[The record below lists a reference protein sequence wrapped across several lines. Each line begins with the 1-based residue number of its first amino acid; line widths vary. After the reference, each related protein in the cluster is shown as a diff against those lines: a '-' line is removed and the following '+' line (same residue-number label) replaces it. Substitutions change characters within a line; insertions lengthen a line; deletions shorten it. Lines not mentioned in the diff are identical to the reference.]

1 MHLNLGMSYINNE
14 EKMEKLAHAID
25 ELRNKFAKMGIFTYV
40 GVNDASNT
48 SVLYLSI
55 RIDDIAKF
63 VVDRVSEDVKS
74 KIGINGKVVSS
85 NGITYLSL
93 ILDLRNA
100 TKSDVETA
108 VNNAVKLLQDY
119 ANEGISA
126 SIIPNDDKEVNKVA
140 LLISMNDYGNY
151 IIRTALSKV
160 DNKIPVSMM
169 IKSINAESFTGSYIV
184 IKFGREKSRV
194 IG

>member
-1 MHLNLGMSYINNE
+1 MSYINNE

-40 GVNDASNT
+40 GVNDANNT

-63 VVDRVSEDVKS
+63 VVGRVSEDVKS
-74 KIGINGKVVSS
+74 KIGVNGKVISS

-126 SIIPNDDKEVNKVA
+126 SIIPNDDREVNKVA

-160 DNKIPVSMM
+160 DNKIPVSMV
-169 IKSINAESFTGSYIV
+169 IKSINAESFAGSYIV

>member
-1 MHLNLGMSYINNE
+1 MHLNTGMSYINNE

-63 VVDRVSEDVKS
+63 VVNRVSEDVKS
-74 KIGINGKVVSS
+74 KIGVNGKVISS

-100 TKSDVETA
+100 TKSD
-108 VNNAVKLLQDY
+108 
-119 ANEGISA
+119 IR
-126 SIIPNDDKEVNKVA
+126 P
-140 LLISMNDYGNY
+140 LLIMPLNSY
-151 IIRTALSKV
+151 RTMLMRA
-160 DNKIPVSMM
+160 
-169 IKSINAESFTGSYIV
+169 
-184 IKFGREKSRV
+184 SRHP
-194 IG
+194 